1 MFREEKHSKWS
12 QQVVTASGHSKWS
25 QQLGQQ
31 ADPTLT
37 QNTAQL
43 IPNAPLELAD
53 LLGFC
58 SWKVA
63 WGLSHLDRRGVPR
76 RGPSKKHPE
85 TMVDVGDETMATRT
99 IEWVTQSLRLES

>member
-1 MFREEKHSKWS
+1 MFRVSKNTASGHNKWS
-12 QQVVTASGHSKWS
+12 QQHTASRS
-25 QQLGQQ
+25 Q
-31 ADPTLT
+31 T
-37 QNTAQL
+37 QNTATQW
-43 IPNAPLELAD
+43 IPSAPLELAD

-63 WGLSHLDRRGVPR
+63 CKLNHLDPTAD
-76 RGPSKKHPE
+76 PE